1 MNLLEKFKGTVNL
14 LEKFS
19 KTYNHKNCLVTGGA
33 SFIGS
38 HLVDTLLHVGANV
51 KIIDDFS
58 SGKLQNLDDAFN
70 SNRLSIV
77 DHDIVT
83 LENVENE
90 FKDMD
95 YVFNLAAVHG
105 GRGFIESHGK
115 EMLKNLMID
124 QIVFKSAVSANTQ
137 TVVHA
142 SSACAYPIALQ
153 SDSNSRNLLQEKQAN
168 FENAGSAFPDGV
180 YGWTKLMG
188 EFQLK
193 LLTEKTSTRGRAAR
207 IFTAYGPR
215 ENESH
220 AAIALIA
227 KSYLKMDPFEI
238 WGTGEQTRNFTYVAD
253 TVAGLILGSQDLDQ
267 TFYSYNIGTSSHV
280 TVNEFTNV
288 IFTLF
293 NWNPNRVNHDL
304 TKPAGVGSRAS
315 NNQFIS
321 NKFGWQPTITIQEG
335 LTQTIDWYLSYENKV
350 KTIEELFIKL
360 NSR

>member
-1 MNLLEKFKGTVNL
+1 MNLLEEFDGTAKL
-14 LEKFS
+14 LERFS
-19 KTYNHKNCLVTGGA
+19 KTFNQKNCLVTGGA

-38 HLVDTLLHVGANV
+38 HLVDTLLHLGANV

-58 SGKLQNLDDAFN
+58 SGKLQNLDDAIK
-70 SNRLSIV
+70 SKRLFLV
-77 DHDIVT
+77 DQDIVS
-83 LENVENE
+83 LDSIESE

-95 YVFNLAAVHG
+95 YVYNLAAVHG

-115 EMLKNLMID
+115 EMLKNFVID
-124 QIVFKSAVSANTQ
+124 QIIFKTAVSVNSR

-142 SSACAYPIALQ
+142 SSACAYPIDLQ
-153 SDSNSRNLLQEKQAN
+153 SDSSLRNLLQEKQAN
-168 FENAGSAFPDGV
+168 FEIVGSAFPDGV

-193 LLTEKTSTRGRAAR
+193 ILTENSRTRGRAAR

-227 KSYLKMDPFEI
+227 KSFLRMDPFEI

-267 TFYSYNIGTSSHV
+267 EFYCYNIGTSSHI
-280 TVNEFTNV
+280 TVNEFTDA
-288 IFTLF
+288 IFTLL
-293 NWNPNRVNHDL
+293 NWKPTKINHDL
-304 TKPAGVGSRAS
+304 TKPAGVASRAS

-321 NKFGWQPTITIQEG
+321 NKFGWQPSISIQQG
-335 LTQTIDWYLSYENKV
+335 LEQTINWYSSYDKKAKNLEDLLN
-350 KTIEELFIKL
+350 KL